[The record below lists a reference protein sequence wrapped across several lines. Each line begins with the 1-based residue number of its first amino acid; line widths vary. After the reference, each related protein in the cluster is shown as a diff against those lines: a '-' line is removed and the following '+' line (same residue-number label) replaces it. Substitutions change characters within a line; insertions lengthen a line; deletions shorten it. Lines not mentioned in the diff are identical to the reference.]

1 MKMKFDERRRRDP
14 CRLNL
19 ASLVPHIIR
28 STVVGATLW
37 LTAAIVY
44 TASAQPARH
53 GNTSRP
59 KKLRKLRGRV

>member
-1 MKMKFDERRRRDP
+1 MSQ
-14 CRLNL
+14 RLAL
-19 ASLVPHIIR
+19 HCEKIMPTDQLVR
-28 STVVGATLW
+28 SVTFIFNT

-59 KKLRKLRGRV
+59 KKLR